1 MWDAPRMTP
10 TTLSLE
16 NRYGIPVR
24 LFANEQMKLDQAAI
38 EELTVLLDVAD
49 TVANIRRSD
58 PSFFDT
64 PDAGIVQVAVTP
76 DFHKAPVIDTQT
88 EAGMV
93 RKVAEL
99 RPILTV
105 KG

>member
-1 MWDAPRMTP
+1 MPEPTRIAS

-24 LFANEQMKLDQAAI
+24 LFANEQMKLDQAAS
-38 EELTVLLDVAD
+38 EELAALLDVAD
-49 TVANIRRSD
+49 TVENIRRSD

-64 PDAGIVQVAVTP
+64 PNAGIVQVAVTP

-88 EAGMV
+88 KATMV